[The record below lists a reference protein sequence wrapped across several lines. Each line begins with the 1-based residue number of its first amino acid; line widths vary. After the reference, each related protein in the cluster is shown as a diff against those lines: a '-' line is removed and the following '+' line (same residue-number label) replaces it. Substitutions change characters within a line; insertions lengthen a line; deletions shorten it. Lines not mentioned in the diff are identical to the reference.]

1 MLNSC
6 AQSAQKQADID
17 RKNHK
22 QYLPDIIYINNI
34 LKSTGINSWN
44 SQTCPCDKDTI
55 IFR

>member
-17 RKNHK
+17 RRNHK

-34 LKSTGINSWN
+34 PKSTGINSWN
-44 SQTCPCDKDTI
+44 SQICPCDKENYI
-55 IFR
+55 